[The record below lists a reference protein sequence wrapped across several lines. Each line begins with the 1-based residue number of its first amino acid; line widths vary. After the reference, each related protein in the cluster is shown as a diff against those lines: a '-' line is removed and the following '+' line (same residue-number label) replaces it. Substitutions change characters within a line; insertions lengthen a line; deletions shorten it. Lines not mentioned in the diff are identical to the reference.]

1 MRDLVKK
8 LSNERLEDEIANAY
22 YVQDGKSREK
32 LLGLLWAE
40 FDRRYA
46 AETIEHEPMTGDE
59 ELDD

>member
-1 MRDLVKK
+1 MQGLVRK
-8 LSNERLEDEIANAY
+8 LSNERLEDEIARTY
-22 YVQDGKSREK
+22 EMCEGSRKEK